1 MDGKGTIRA
10 ALAAGGALVALGAP
24 PAAFADSIVFERGGN
39 VWEASPDGSN
49 QRQITTAGGY
59 SRPTQAADGKILA
72 VKGKLLHRLD
82 RAGRVLNQAGDQSNS
97 DITFLTPHVSP
108 NGARVVYNLND
119 NGPLL
124 FGPRVASSYSHRLTP
139 RDEIDQSMSGYFN
152 PSWID
157 DGRAVIFPANSSSIE
172 TQIWNVGGNVDDWFD
187 DSTADL
193 AGGEVNPQRTRFAA
207 TADGGTK
214 IRLYTLS
221 APPPA
226 LPAPQ
231 CDFVGPTGSFFRPTW
246 APDGNRLAWQED
258 DGIWVAGACGQGRL
272 VIPGGRAPDWGPAGV
287 SPTGAAG
294 SGPAGS
300 NTTGVDRAAP
310 ALRLRAARRAS
321 RRTLLRGLRVRLNCS
336 EPCRVSAE
344 LVLSRR
350 TAKKLRLRARIAR
363 ASKRLSRAGTV
374 TLKLRPARRTRRRL
388 NTRRLRSVTIR
399 ARAVDSAG
407 NRSRR
412 LQRGLR
418 IVR

>member
-1 MDGKGTIRA
+1 MA
-10 ALAAGGALVALGAP
+10 ALGGAS
-24 PAAFADSIVFERGGN
+24 AAQADSIVFERGGN

-59 SRPTQAADGKILA
+59 GRPTQSADGRILA

-82 RAGRVLNQAGDQSNS
+82 RAGRVLNQAGDPSNS

-119 NGPLL
+119 NGPIL
-124 FGPRVASSYSHRLTP
+124 FGPRIATSYSHRLTA

-157 DGRAVIFPANSSSIE
+157 DARAVIFPSNSSSIE
-172 TQIWNVGGNVDDWFD
+172 TQIWNVGGNVNDWFD
-187 DSTADL
+187 DSGADL

-226 LPAPQ
+226 LPTPQ
-231 CDFVGPTGSFFRPTW
+231 CDFVGPAGSFFRPTW
-246 APDGNRLAWQED
+246 APDGNRLAWQEN

-272 VIPGGRAPDWGPAGV
+272 AIPGGRAPDWGPANV
-287 SPTGAAG
+287 SPAGAPGSSSGGSGAAA
-294 SGPAGS
+294 S
-300 NTTGVDRAAP
+300 DRTAP
-310 ALRLRAARRAS
+310 ALKLRAARRA
-321 RRTLLRGLRVRLNCS
+321 RRRALLRGLRVRINCS

-344 LVLSRR
+344 LVLNRR
-350 TAKKLRLRARIAR
+350 TARKLRLRARIAR
-363 ASKRLSRAGTV
+363 ASRRLTRAGTT
-374 TLKLRPARRTRRRL
+374 TLRLRPARRTRRRL
-388 NTRRLRSVTIR
+388 NSRRLRSVTIR
-399 ARAVDSAG
+399 ARATDSAG

-412 LQRGLR
+412 LQRAVR